1 MLGNLFS
8 DLVAVGIGRR
18 ISTKIYSQV
27 GMKNVLR
34 YLEKFMRDPVFAA
47 ELAQRVKGEPPTAFE
62 KGAEKLS
69 TAAEWVEPR
78 IERPSA
84 EAAEKLETLSQERFE
99 QLRKEH
105 GLPEDATRY
114 ELEQEL
120 SAKAKATREKQISG
134 IKKGAGKY
142 AWEIIKSFQPY
153 MRERIDKLIRLG
165 LLPGKREVVKE
176 TLEEDWQSGP
186 PFDYKENQD
195 RQAVEDAMGPMS
207 RLQRPLQTPMPKAI
221 PESILSQINT
231 AAPPA
236 PTPSSTMSPERKQL
250 AQSMFPGEFLMAHK
264 GGPVS
269 RPTPKKPRQMVS

>member
-1 MLGNLFS
+1 MGW
-8 DLVAVGIGRR
+8 
-18 ISTKIYSQV
+18 
-27 GMKNVLR
+27 
-34 YLEKFMRDPVFAA
+34 
-47 ELAQRVKGEPPTAFE
+47 TAYR
-62 KGAEKLS
+62 K
-69 TAAEWVEPR
+69 
-78 IERPSA
+78 PSA

-105 GLPEDATRY
+105 GLPEDASRY

-120 SAKAKATREKQISG
+120 SAKARAKREEQISG

-153 MRERIDKLIRLG
+153 MRERLDKIIRLG

-186 PFDYKENQD
+186 PFDFKENQD
-195 RQAVEDAMGPMS
+195 RQAVEDAMGPMGPLS
-207 RLQRPLQTPMPKAI
+207 RLQKPLQTPMPKPVAA
-221 PESILSQINT
+221 SLLSQINA

-236 PTPSSTMSPERKQL
+236 PASSAMSPERKQL